1 MLPAFEALTAAVP
14 NQPTFPLAKRNVP
27 DWKSSCADVA
37 IIESGSQTRW
47 YIRRVR
53 PGLVR
58 ALAHARRAGPETER
72 RSRRMRWHGTSES
85 KEAGVKILIA
95 ATPLIGHLNPLLA
108 IGSLLAS
115 RDDVVVTTD
124 PAFAGKVEHAGLR
137 FAPCDDFGSASY
149 LEPDLPPGPERWT
162 HEFERRFI
170 APMPAQAAR
179 LRALIT
185 HEAPDVVI
193 AGSLFLGVLPLL
205 LDTRPRPPIATV
217 NVSVLFL
224 DRPDGAPV
232 GMGLPPARD
241 TADRAR
247 YALLKAGM
255 DAAFVNPVRI
265 QADRRLAELGLPP
278 LPASLTQSI
287 VSLPDV
293 FLQPGVPD
301 FEYDFSNLPETLRF
315 VGLLPNHGAA
325 VPLPAWWATRD
336 PTKRVVLVTQGTL
349 ANADFGELVE
359 PTLAA
364 LADRDDLLVVATT
377 GGRPLAS
384 LEAPLPANARAATF
398 LPFDAILPEIDL
410 LVTNGGY
417 GSVSQALAA
426 GVPIVAAGLTE
437 DKAEVAARIG
447 WSGVGINLATN
458 TPSVAVLREG
468 IDRTLSDPSF
478 ARRAEAMADA
488 YAARDAAQAILTEI
502 NALAARPGLE
512 RV

>member
-1 MLPAFEALTAAVP
+1 
-14 NQPTFPLAKRNVP
+14 
-27 DWKSSCADVA
+27 
-37 IIESGSQTRW
+37 
-47 YIRRVR
+47 
-53 PGLVR
+53 
-58 ALAHARRAGPETER
+58 
-72 RSRRMRWHGTSES
+72 
-85 KEAGVKILIA
+85 
-95 ATPLIGHLNPLLA
+95 
-108 IGSLLAS
+108 
-115 RDDVVVTTD
+115 
-124 PAFAGKVEHAGLR
+124 
-137 FAPCDDFGSASY
+137 
-149 LEPDLPPGPERWT
+149 
-162 HEFERRFI
+162 
-170 APMPAQAAR
+170 
-179 LRALIT
+179 
-185 HEAPDVVI
+185 
-193 AGSLFLGVLPLL
+193 
-205 LDTRPRPPIATV
+205 
-217 NVSVLFL
+217 
-224 DRPDGAPV
+224 
-232 GMGLPPARD
+232 
-241 TADRAR
+241 
-247 YALLKAGM
+247 M

-265 QADRRLAELGLPP
+265 QADRRLAELVLPP

-287 VSLPDV
+287 VCLPDV

-384 LEAPLPANARAATF
+384 LKAPLPANARAATF

-478 ARRAEAMADA
+478 ARRAETMADA